1 MAVVSIAQSA
11 QPSRSNTTTVAP
23 IQAFKLRA
31 QNRKREPLAFDALL
45 VRRRTQ
51 PLHEGKPKALRKRQV
66 SATLATTTP
75 STTVTIFTTIS
86 SNEVAVPTGTT
97 QPAPPVVTVTVISI
111 PPETVTL
118 TESGVTQTL
127 VVVPPEVTLS
137 LTAQPGVTET
147 VIALPPETLTITP
160 QPGVTETVVETPS
173 ETFTIALPTVFP
185 TVTAIQQSPTLGSN
199 PGATTVTISRFPGNG
214 SAGSPTATSSLSP
227 FSPNSANFQ
236 SRMAAHHVPAIVG
249 GVIGGLAALLIL
261 LILFVLCRRRRNQ
274 RRGAGP
280 VLLADPF
287 QDEANIVHT
296 MEQQQRELT
305 DLTTP
310 SPYQVPSP
318 FQAAMVATP
327 GISLDVSPQSSSPA
341 PGGKFVKGTT
351 ILAPAREDSISTTHS
366 PPSVLPQDSYVT
378 MAELNALRT
387 RILEVENLA
396 LRQRINDVENLARA
410 GPSGPTAAATT
421 NPPRASESPPEYA
434 SPIDEVQ
441 PTETH

>member
-1 MAVVSIAQSA
+1 MAVASIAQSA
-11 QPSRSNTTTVAP
+11 PPSRSNTTSVPP

-51 PLHEGKPKALRKRQV
+51 PLREGKPKVFRKRQI
-66 SATLATTTP
+66 SATLATPTP

-86 SNEVAVPTGTT
+86 SNEVTEPTGKT
-97 QPAPPVVTVTVISI
+97 QPAPPVVTVTVISP

-160 QPGVTETVVETPS
+160 QPGVTETVIETPS
-173 ETFTIALPTVFP
+173 ETFTIALP

-199 PGATTVTISRFPGNG
+199 PGATTVTISRFPGHG
-214 SAGSPTATSSLSP
+214 SPGSPTSTSSLSP
-227 FSPNSANFQ
+227 LSPNSANSQ

-261 LILFVLCRRRRNQ
+261 LILLVLCRRRRNQ
-274 RRGAGP
+274 RRATGP

-287 QDEANIVHT
+287 QDEPPP
-296 MEQQQRELT
+296 MEQQR
-305 DLTTP
+305 DFNDVTTP
-310 SPYQVPSP
+310 SPYHVPSP

-341 PGGKFVKGTT
+341 PRGKFVKGTST
-351 ILAPAREDSISTTHS
+351 TNIPHAREDSISTTHS
-366 PPSVLPQDSYVT
+366 PPSVSPQDSYVT

-396 LRQRINDVENLARA
+396 LRQRIHDVENLARA
-410 GPSGPTAAATT
+410 GPSGTAAAETT

-434 SPIDEVQ
+434 SPIDEAQ